1 MKLISPILSFI
12 TIIVLISSAANCQ
25 TPDFVALTK
34 QLKPAVVNIS
44 SSKKNHSSDK
54 HNFFDDFFNAFVGDK
69 NTESLGSGF
78 LISSD
83 GYILTND
90 HVVDDASEIRVQL
103 VGGKTY
109 PATVKGIDQKLDLA
123 LVKIDTTEVLPTVKL
138 GSSKQ
143 LEIGEWVMAIGN
155 PFGLEQTVTVGIVSA
170 KGRVI
175 GAAPYDNFI
184 QTDASIN
191 PGNSGGPLFN
201 TRGEVVG
208 INTAI
213 VAGSHGIGFAIP
225 IDTAKSILP
234 QLKKSGHVNRGWLG
248 ITIQKV
254 SDDLAASFKLAAK
267 TGALITSVAQSSPAQ
282 RAQLQRGDIILAF
295 NNTKIDS
302 INDLPELLDNVT
314 IGDQIELAIFRN
326 GSTKIFTL
334 KVEES
339 KPEGT
344 TSAAAPVAGN
354 PLGATTMDITPELQL
369 RLGLVADTGVV
380 ITSVQ
385 SNGPAATAKLQP
397 GDVILE
403 FNNQPLTGQVD
414 LAACLANA
422 TDNSVQRLFIQRGEG
437 LFFTALRLQ

>member
-1 MKLISPILSFI
+1 MKSISLITAVFLIFVLTPILA
-12 TIIVLISSAANCQ
+12 LGN

-44 SSKKNHSSDK
+44 SSKKNTSADK
-54 HNFFDDFFNAFVGDK
+54 RNFFDDFFNAFTGTK

-90 HVVDDASEIRVQL
+90 HVVDNASAIRVQL

-123 LVKIDTTEVLPTVKL
+123 LVKIDTDEILPTVKL
-138 GSSKQ
+138 GSSAQ

-201 TRGEVVG
+201 TQGEVVG

-225 IDTAKSILP
+225 IDTAKTILP
-234 QLKKSGHVNRGWLG
+234 QLKKTGHVNRGWLG
-248 ITIQKV
+248 ITVQKV
-254 SDDLAASFKLAAK
+254 SADLAASFKLASSA
-267 TGALITSVAQSSPAQ
+267 GALITSVAQQSPAQ
-282 RAQLQRGDIILAF
+282 RAQLQRGDIILSF
-295 NNTKIDS
+295 NGTKINAIS
-302 INDLPELLDNVT
+302 ELPELLNNVT
-314 IGDQIELAIFRN
+314 IGDQVELTIFRN
-326 GSTKIFTL
+326 GTSAIFTIN
-334 KVEES
+334 VEDS
-339 KPEGT
+339 KSKDKNLST
-344 TSAAAPVAGN
+344 TAPLN
-354 PLGATTMDITPELQL
+354 PLGATTMNITPELQL
-369 RLGLVADTGVV
+369 RLGLRASSGVV

-385 SNGPAATAKLQP
+385 DNGAAAQAKLQA
-397 GDVILE
+397 GDIIIE
-403 FNNQPLTGQVD
+403 YNNTPISNREDLTTS
-414 LAACLANA
+414 L
-422 TDNSVQRLFIQRGEG
+422 NSSNRAKVQRLFIQRGEG
-437 LFFTALRLQ
+437 LFFTTVRLQ

>member
-1 MKLISPILSFI
+1 MKLITPIFSLVAILALVPVSVLS
-12 TIIVLISSAANCQ
+12 Q

-44 SSKKNHSSDK
+44 SSKKNHNSDK
-54 HNFFDDFFNAFVGDK
+54 RNFFDDFFNAFTGDK

-123 LVKIDTTEVLPTVKL
+123 LVKIDTNEILPTVKL
-138 GSSKQ
+138 GSSEQ

-225 IDTAKSILP
+225 IDTAKRILP
-234 QLKKSGHVNRGWLG
+234 QLKKTGHVNRGWLG

-254 SDDLAASFKLAAK
+254 SDDLAATFKLTAR
-267 TGALITSVAQSSPAQ
+267 TGALITSVERSSPAQ

-295 NNTKIDS
+295 NTIKINAIS
-302 INDLPELLDNVT
+302 DLPVLLNNVT
-314 IGDQIELAIFRN
+314 IGDLVELSIFRN
-326 GSTKIFTL
+326 GITKTFTI
-334 KVEES
+334 KVDES
-339 KPEGT
+339 HTHGD
-344 TSAAAPVAGN
+344 AAPPATTPRN
-354 PLGATTMDITPELQL
+354 PLGATMMDITPELQL
-369 RLGLVADTGVV
+369 RLGLLADTGVV

-385 SNGPAATAKLQP
+385 ANGAAANAKLQP
-397 GDVILE
+397 GDVIVE
-403 FNNQPLTGQVD
+403 FNNQPLANQSD
-414 LAACLANA
+414 LTTCL
-422 TDNSVQRLFIQRGEG
+422 DNSASSKLQRLFIQRGEG
-437 LFFTALRLQ
+437 LFFTTVRLQ